1 MKVRRLFLLN
11 VAVLAPLLA
20 VVACNSPSP
29 PTITSFT
36 ASPASLSAPGSV
48 TLAWNAV
55 NASSL
60 SISPGVGAVTG
71 NSKAVNVTAS
81 TTFTLMASNAS
92 GSVTATASVTV
103 SPTPPPG
110 APVIVSFTATPASL
124 PAGGGS
130 TTLAW
135 NVTGASSLSIDD
147 GVGDVTGL
155 TSKVLNVS
163 STRTFQLTATN
174 AQGSTI
180 ATVDVTVGVSS
191 LQPGVWDQSHWN
203 EATWQ

>member
-81 TTFTLMASNAS
+81 TTFTLTASNAS

>member
-1 MKVRRLFLLN
+1 
-11 VAVLAPLLA
+11 
-20 VVACNSPSP
+20 
-29 PTITSFT
+29 
-36 ASPASLSAPGSV
+36 
-48 TLAWNAV
+48 
-55 NASSL
+55 
-60 SISPGVGAVTG
+60 
-71 NSKAVNVTAS
+71 
-81 TTFTLMASNAS
+81 
-92 GSVTATASVTV
+92 
-103 SPTPPPG
+103 
-110 APVIVSFTATPASL
+110 VIVSFTATPASL